1 MVRVSK
7 NGWCSCLSK
16 IKLSYEIIIENR
28 IFAAETQKCNT
39 MTKATIQSV
48 KQTEKSGLFTICFE
62 GESFT
67 EFQKFILK
75 GRENATLQPDLQKIL
90 NALQHMMN
98 AMGFLDRYFRPEGK
112 MRDRVAALPI
122 QSSKLRLYCLRLSDS
137 VLIVGNGGQKATKTY
152 EEDSELNGYVIQ
164 LQKLDDLL
172 RLAEAKGEITIEEAA
187 LSGVD
192 DKQFDI

>member
-1 MVRVSK
+1 
-7 NGWCSCLSK
+7 
-16 IKLSYEIIIENR
+16 
-28 IFAAETQKCNT
+28 

-48 KQTEKSGLFTICFE
+48 RQTEKAGLFTICFE

-67 EFQKFILK
+67 EFQKFIVK
-75 GRENATLQPDLQKIL
+75 GNENATLQPDLQKIL

-137 VLIVGNGGQKATKTY
+137 VLIVGNGGSKSTTTY
-152 EEDSELNGYVIQ
+152 EEDAELNGYVIQ

-172 RLAEAKGEITIEEAA
+172 RLAETKGEIIIEEAT

-192 DKQFDI
+192 DKQFEI

>member
-1 MVRVSK
+1 
-7 NGWCSCLSK
+7 
-16 IKLSYEIIIENR
+16 
-28 IFAAETQKCNT
+28 

-48 KQTEKSGLFTICFE
+48 RQTEKAGLFAICFE

-67 EFQKFILK
+67 EFQKFIVK
-75 GRENATLQPDLQKIL
+75 GHENATLQPDLQKIL

-137 VLIVGNGGQKATKTY
+137 VLIVGNGGPKTIKTY

-172 RLAEAKGEITIEEAA
+172 RLAEAKGEITIEEAS

-192 DKQFDI
+192 DKEFDI

>member
-1 MVRVSK
+1 MYICRLELKVY
-7 NGWCSCLSK
+7 
-16 IKLSYEIIIENR
+16 I
-28 IFAAETQKCNT
+28 

-48 KQTEKSGLFTICFE
+48 RQTEKAGLFTICFE

-67 EFQKFILK
+67 EFQKFIVK
-75 GRENATLQPDLQKIL
+75 GNENATLQPDLQKIL

-112 MRDRVAALPI
+112 MCDRVAALPI

-137 VLIVGNGGQKATKTY
+137 VLIVGNGGPKSTKTY

-172 RLAEAKGEITIEEAA
+172 RLAETKGEITIEEAT

-192 DKQFDI
+192 DKQFEI

>member
-1 MVRVSK
+1 
-7 NGWCSCLSK
+7 
-16 IKLSYEIIIENR
+16 
-28 IFAAETQKCNT
+28 

-48 KQTEKSGLFTICFE
+48 RQTEKAGLFTICFE
-62 GESFT
+62 GDSFT
-67 EFQKFILK
+67 EFQKFIVK
-75 GRENATLQPDLQKIL
+75 GNENATLQPDLQKIL

-137 VLIVGNGGQKATKTY
+137 VLIVGNGGPKTTQTY

-172 RLAEAKGEITIEEAA
+172 RLAEAKGEITIEEAS

-192 DKQFDI
+192 DKEFDI

>member
-1 MVRVSK
+1 
-7 NGWCSCLSK
+7 
-16 IKLSYEIIIENR
+16 
-28 IFAAETQKCNT
+28 

-48 KQTEKSGLFTICFE
+48 RQTEKAGLFTICFE

-67 EFQKFILK
+67 EFQKFIVK
-75 GRENATLQPDLQKIL
+75 GNENATLQPDLQKIL
-90 NALQHMMN
+90 NASQHMMN

-137 VLIVGNGGQKATKTY
+137 VLIVGNGGSKSTKTY
-152 EEDSELNGYVIQ
+152 EEDAELNGYVIQ

-172 RLAEAKGEITIEEAA
+172 RLAETKGEIIIEEAT

-192 DKQFDI
+192 DKQFEI